1 MFNNSQLQSVVR
13 VVHTN
18 FVPKRYLHSGRFST
32 SILNGALHH
41 RLSLAASQDKSLIS
55 LQELLACGASVPL
68 ICTRHV
74 ALSEE
79 ASSCWTREMKTHSSH
94 FRATWKTLRTPSDLR
109 LLTCWTQLY
118 SAWFYS
124 GFKAFPLGGNIWYQV
139 LFQYL
144 LGRGSTWA
152 ESGQKH

>member
-1 MFNNSQLQSVVR
+1 MCRKNVNATVFNNSQLQSAVCA
-13 VVHTN
+13 VHTN

-55 LQELLACGASVPL
+55 LQELLACGAPVPL
-68 ICTRHV
+68 ICSRHV

-94 FRATWKTLRTPSDLR
+94 FRATRKTLSPPSDLLTR
-109 LLTCWTQLY
+109 RSIVDLLDTHLN
-118 SAWFYS
+118 
-124 GFKAFPLGGNIWYQV
+124 KPL
-139 LFQYL
+139 
-144 LGRGSTWA
+144 
-152 ESGQKH
+152 